1 MKTMKILFLAVALIV
16 ISAGTVLSWQGGT
29 ITDEIKT
36 SISKMDAA
44 KLAGYFSSTVNL
56 EIIDI
61 DGNYS
66 RKQAEIIVQDF
77 FRKHPVKTFT
87 VNHQGSSN
95 DGSKYMIGV
104 YTTTQNKVYRV
115 YIMLKTMDDKLQ
127 INKLQIEED

>member
-1 MKTMKILFLAVALIV
+1 MKTMKFLFPTVAMFI
-16 ISAGTVLSWQGGT
+16 ISIGTALSWQGGT
-29 ITDEIKT
+29 ITEEIKT
-36 SISKMDAA
+36 SISKMDAV

-56 EIIDI
+56 EIIEI

-115 YIMLKTMDDKLQ
+115 YIMLKTLDDKLQ

>member
-1 MKTMKILFLAVALIV
+1 MKTMKILFLTVALFV
-16 ISAGTVLSWQGGT
+16 ISTGTVLSWQGGA

-44 KLAGYFSSTVNL
+44 KLATYFSSTVNL
-56 EIIDI
+56 EIIEI

-77 FRKHPVKTFT
+77 FRKHTVKTFT
-87 VNHQGSSN
+87 INHQGSSN

-104 YTTTQNKVYRV
+104 YTTTQN
-115 YIMLKTMDDKLQ
+115 TGLQ
-127 INKLQIEED
+127 GLYHA